1 MDRAEKCFFC
11 ERTSPE
17 TDLVAWIMQDERRMT
32 HSACWLDAHRSGRLA
47 LTAAPESNWPRK
59 TLDDIRRE
67 LETEYQTA
75 VAGAETR
82 VLAGVDGDAAAIEP
96 RRADDAA
103 AIERHAATRGTRERR
118 RRYVMPVALGAGALA
133 LLLVG
138 SHVAVTR
145 ERVPPTAAAS
155 GPAGA
160 ANREP
165 RAVHAV
171 APVLPAAVTELD
183 REVKALRRDLQALAD
198 RLERSDSR
206 VGGVESRMR
215 GVEVSMRAV
224 ESSMKRPDDVAT
236 SAAAARAVVRPRQTA
251 RTAAAPVTPA
261 AAPTTTSD
269 SEPSVPRR
277 HPAPETPPVA
287 HDVQPVEKAVVAA
300 EARPASPTTT
310 EAAGTRVAT
319 AASQAPP
326 TWRDKLRA
334 EWRTIKRSFASASDD
349 FTAAVRELGRK
360 GTGE

>member
-1 MDRAEKCFFC
+1 MDPAEKCFFC

-47 LTAAPESNWPRK
+47 LTAAPESDRPRK

-82 VLAGVDGDAAAIEP
+82 VLVGVDDDAAAIEH
-96 RRADDAA
+96 RRADAT
-103 AIERHAATRGTRERR
+103 AIERHAATRGTGERK
-118 RRYVMPVALGAGALA
+118 RRYVMPAALGAGALA

-155 GPAGA
+155 GPAVA

-165 RAVHAV
+165 RTVHAV

-251 RTAAAPVTPA
+251 RTAAPPVAPA

-310 EAAGTRVAT
+310 EAAGTRAAT
-319 AASQAPP
+319 AASQAPL

-349 FTAAVRELGRK
+349 FTAAVREFGRK